1 MAVFSVAVF
10 MEPVFQSLGSTIEIL
25 LRKEVE
31 YLPTGVGVAGS
42 TAGDE
47 HSESSLSVLD
57 ASLQTQIGDVGVVGC
72 SHTGIY
78 RHLVFSRHRER
89 IFLGDESGGEF
100 FHVWIDIEFLIG
112 SESAP
117 VIHHHVSY
125 GVSTAT
131 CAGDTHLFQLLQSR
145 NGILDINIMN
155 LNLLSGGNVEMRS
168 GELVSHEGNLGKLL
182 WGDETAGTAKP
193 QHIVLVLA
201 LLVDAHRYTVRLQL
215 TCLNLARLELV
226 DE

>member
-1 MAVFSVAVF
+1 MAVSSVSVF
-10 MEPVFQSLGSTIEIL
+10 MKPVFKSLGSTIEIL
-25 LRKEVE
+25 LWKEIE
-31 YLPTGVGVAGS
+31 YLPTGVGVAGG
-42 TAGDE
+42 TTGDE

-57 ASLQTQIGDVGVVGC
+57 ASLQTQVGDVGVVGC

-89 IFLGDESGGEF
+89 VFLGDESGSEF
-100 FHVWIDIEFLIG
+100 LYVWIDIEFLIG

-117 VIHHHVSY
+117 VIHNHVSY

-131 CAGDTHLFQLLQSR
+131 CAGDAHLFQFLQRR
-145 NGILDINIMN
+145 NGILDINIVN

-182 WGDETAGTAKP
+182 WGDETAGTAKAK
-193 QHIVLVLA
+193 HIVLVLA
-201 LLVDAHRYTVRLQL
+201 LLVDAHRHTV
-215 TCLNLARLELV
+215 
-226 DE
+226 

>member
-1 MAVFSVAVF
+1 
-10 MEPVFQSLGSTIEIL
+10 MEPVFQCLGCTIEVL
-25 LRKEVE
+25 LWKEVE
-31 YLPTGVGVAGS
+31 YFPTGVGVAGG
-42 TAGDE
+42 TTGDE

-57 ASLQTQIGDVGVVGC
+57 ACLQTQVGDVGVVGC

-78 RHLVFSRHRER
+78 CHLVFSRHRER

-100 FHVWIDIEFLIG
+100 LHVWIDIEFLIG

-131 CAGDTHLFQLLQSR
+131 CAGDAHFFQFLQSR
-145 NGILDINIMN
+145 NGIFDINIVN

-168 GELVSHEGNLGKLL
+168 GELVTHKGNLGKLL
-182 WGDETAGTAKP
+182 WGDETAGTT
-193 QHIVLVLA
+193 QSEHIVLVLA

-215 TCLNLARLELV
+215 TSLNLARLELV

>member
-1 MAVFSVAVF
+1 

-42 TAGDE
+42 TTGDE
-47 HSESSLSVLD
+47 HSESPLSVLD
-57 ASLQTQIGDVGVVGC
+57 ACLQTQVGDVGVVGC

-100 FHVWIDIEFLIG
+100 LHVRINIEFLIG
-112 SESAP
+112 CESAP

-131 CAGDTHLFQLLQSR
+131 CAGDANLFQLLQSR
-145 NGILDINIMN
+145 NGIFDINIVN
-155 LNLLSGGNVEMRS
+155 LNLLSGGNVEVRS
-168 GELVSHEGNLGKLL
+168 GELVTHESNLGKLL
-182 WGDETAGTAKP
+182 WGDKTAGTAKA

-201 LLVDAHRYTVRLQL
+201 LLVDAHWHTV
-215 TCLNLARLELV
+215 
-226 DE
+226 